1 VKSLPSVGPTF
12 IHQRQN
18 RGNLMFDQPEQVPVH
33 EPEAVQPETTAA
45 AVPNQHAEAGR
56 KGAQRVHQLIQ
67 QGRLYEQEHGLKRGR
82 QRLRQLLE
90 EGKLYEQEHGVRPRR
105 KRTVRQ
111 SREELLAGLLYSL
124 VRLVKPRY
132 RAELLEVLRALEG
145 RKQEAK
151 KDQENSMSDQ
161 PVDS

>member
-1 VKSLPSVGPTF
+1 
-12 IHQRQN
+12 
-18 RGNLMFDQPEQVPVH
+18 MFDQPEQVPVH
-33 EPEAVQPETTAA
+33 DTHVLPPETPVAPL
-45 AVPNQHAEAGR
+45 PNHHAEAGR

-111 SREELLAGLLYSL
+111 SSEQLVAGLLHSL
-124 VRLVKPRY
+124 VRLAKPRY
-132 RAELLEVLRALEG
+132 RAELLEVLQALEG
-145 RKQEAK
+145 RNQATN
-151 KDQENSMSDQ
+151 KDQEIARSNQ
-161 PVDS
+161 PVAS